1 MIFHDCFVQIDKDIS
16 RTFDVSIGL
25 GRRREFESVLKRI
38 ANHFPKMGYT
48 QGINFIVSYLF
59 ILGYSEHDCFA
70 LFVHLATNRRYL
82 LLGLYEDGFP
92 LYTAFTVL
100 FENVLKRVNQVL
112 YEHMFEVLGIDPSMW
127 ICKWFMTFYVYSFPK
142 EFIKYIW
149 DLVIVNGNLG
159 IITIAVGLLE
169 QLT

>member
-1 MIFHDCFVQIDKDIS
+1 
-16 RTFDVSIGL
+16 
-25 GRRREFESVLKRI
+25 
-38 ANHFPKMGYT
+38 MGYT

-70 LFVHLATNRRYL
+70 LFVHLATNKRYL

-142 EFIKYIW
+142 EFIKYVW

-159 IITIAVGLLE
+159 IITIALALLE
-169 QLT
+169 QLA

>member
-1 MIFHDCFVQIDKDIS
+1 MVRGEEIKSGVLLKWRLVLLGLDRNDKAYSECVGLGSSDPESIINSEVEVGQEPSALIFHDCFVQIEKDIS

-25 GRRREFESVLKRI
+25 GRRREFENVLKRI

-70 LFVHLATNRRYL
+70 LFVHLATNKRYL

-100 FENVLKRVNQVL
+100 F
-112 YEHMFEVLGIDPSMW
+112 
-127 ICKWFMTFYVYSFPK
+127 
-142 EFIKYIW
+142 
-149 DLVIVNGNLG
+149 
-159 IITIAVGLLE
+159 
-169 QLT
+169 